1 MASPRPLSRD
11 PRSLFAKY
19 PRHPEDYAYM
29 NSNKLP
35 AQFLFANKF
44 YRRAL
49 QRPIWRHQYE
59 GKWVAILGTRPNPE
73 IIAGD
78 RLEAVLHDAYTT
90 WGYRPILHALVGR
103 QETMRCMPPPELVY
117 R

>member
-73 IIAGD
+73 IIATH
-78 RLEAVLHDAYTT
+78 LPSY
-90 WGYRPILHALVGR
+90 
-103 QETMRCMPPPELVY
+103 
-117 R
+117 